1 MLAEILRFNR
11 LATDLA
17 RRQAE
22 TELATSIGDFLD
34 AHGFGP
40 AFREDYLLPMIGC
53 IWSCPT
59 DQMLRFPVATLI
71 RFCHNHGLIQVTDRP
86 QWYTVRGGSRQY
98 VRRLVAQLPD
108 ARLNT
113 PVLGLKRLD
122 QGVVLQTAH
131 GSEHF
136 DAVVLA
142 CHSDQALALLGED
155 ASADE
160 RAVLGAIRYQ
170 PNEAVLHTDTGVLP
184 TRPAAWAA
192 WNYERAASAQ
202 EQTQVCLHYLINRL
216 QPLPWERP
224 VIVSLNPARPID
236 ERQVH
241 QRIATATRCSTW
253 PPSRPSAACR
263 PCRGGAHLV
272 LRRLVRLRLPR
283 GRPARR
289 HRCRRQPAPRA
300 GRLARRGRHRPG
312 GRMSATPAAAQPLIG
327 FGSVWHRRLRPVEH
341 AFRYPSYFLLLPLRS
356 LRATPHAALRR
367 NRWGWLSFHDRDHG
381 EGGPTRWPGS
391 RTCWRARA
399 SRRRRRGLAAHLP
412 ARAGLCLQAGELLVR
427 APGRWLAG
435 RRAGRGQQHLRR
447 APRLPAGRPG
457 PGLGPRAACPQG
469 LPRLALLPGRGAYRF
484 RFERHAAMRS
494 TAPHPGAGGP
504 GRRPGPA
511 AADQRGRPARGPE
524 PGQRAPGLLRH
535 PADDPGRDRP
545 HPLAGAALWRKRV
558 PFFGKPAA
566 PEHFV
571 TR

>member
-1 MLAEILRFNR
+1 VDTKRLYFELISSFIDLTSSNRRSSMHRVAVIGSGIAGLGAAWRLSRPQAGQPPLQVTLFEAGRHFGGHAHTVDLALDGVHQGVDTGFLVYNQRTYPLLTQLFAELGVEVAASDMSFSVQVPRPDGRPGLEWSGSSLSSVFAQRSNLLRPRFWHMLAEILRFNR

-202 EQTQVCLHYLINRL
+202 QQTQVCLHYLINRL
-216 QPLPWERP
+216 QPLPWQRP

-241 QRIATATRCSTW
+241 RASLQ
-253 PPSRPSAACR
+253 PPGVRPGRHRGPAPRAGPAGAA
-263 PCRGGAHLV
+263 PHLV

-312 GRMSATPAAAQPLIG
+312 GRMSATPP
-327 FGSVWHRRLRPVEH
+327 P
-341 AFRYPSYFLLLPLRS
+341 RS
-356 LRATPHAALRR
+356 R
-367 NRWGWLSFHDRDHG
+367 
-381 EGGPTRWPGS
+381 
-391 RTCWRARA
+391 
-399 SRRRRRGLAAHLP
+399 
-412 ARAGLCLQAGELLVR
+412 
-427 APGRWLAG
+427 
-435 RRAGRGQQHLRR
+435 
-447 APRLPAGRPG
+447 
-457 PGLGPRAACPQG
+457 
-469 LPRLALLPGRGAYRF
+469 
-484 RFERHAAMRS
+484 
-494 TAPHPGAGGP
+494 
-504 GRRPGPA
+504 
-511 AADQRGRPARGPE
+511 
-524 PGQRAPGLLRH
+524 
-535 PADDPGRDRP
+535 
-545 HPLAGAALWRKRV
+545 
-558 PFFGKPAA
+558 
-566 PEHFV
+566 
-571 TR
+571 